1 MILSTD
7 FIHIRIFAK
16 NEKSPASQRRKAFH
30 AQIEIQYLPAPDQRF
45 GRFFPL

>member
-16 NEKSPASQRRKAFH
+16 NEKSPASEEARPHFAG
-30 AQIEIQYLPAPDQRF
+30 IPAHIHEEASVLQH
-45 GRFFPL
+45 G

>member
-16 NEKSPASQRRKAFH
+16 NEKSPASQRS
-30 AQIEIQYLPAPDQRF
+30 QYHHFKWWFDIAPIR
-45 GRFFPL
+45 GIILATA